1 MMHHKVDQVIRLAQR
16 GNIRLDLPILTGE
29 LCPAS
34 PSTDDRQRSATP
46 HQVAPVSRATQA
58 AMADVSLI
66 ELLDQLNLSKY
77 REVMEEN
84 EVR

>member
-1 MMHHKVDQVIRLAQR
+1 
-16 GNIRLDLPILTGE
+16 
-29 LCPAS
+29 
-34 PSTDDRQRSATP
+34 
-46 HQVAPVSRATQA
+46 
-58 AMADVSLI
+58 MADVSLI

>member
-29 LCPAS
+29 LWSSVAFDGRQPA
-34 PSTDDRQRSATP
+34 QRNTTSSCSCFP
-46 HQVAPVSRATQA
+46 RNQA

>member
-1 MMHHKVDQVIRLAQR
+1 LTGSSPGATTDDSPAQR
-16 GNIRLDLPILTGE
+16 NTTSSCSCFPRN
-29 LCPAS
+29 
-34 PSTDDRQRSATP
+34 
-46 HQVAPVSRATQA
+46 QA